1 MAAANLS
8 SDPGFLQ
15 HVGTV
20 VSAVVSAVLGALGLW
35 LANRVMGK
43 AAFQTAINQ
52 GFEALTNQLQEERSQ
67 LLAEIE
73 NGRARGRAE
82 RAELTDKIAD
92 LVRTVEGLKA
102 LLRAHGIDVPDDHLP
117 EEIAA
122 MVLSQEASR

>member
-1 MAAANLS
+1 M
-8 SDPGFLQ
+8 LQ
-15 HVGTV
+15 HVGAV
-20 VSAVVSAVLGALGLW
+20 VSAIVSAVLGAMGLW

-52 GFEALTNQLQEERSQ
+52 GFEALTNQLQEERKQ

-73 NGRARGRAE
+73 MGRARGRAE
-82 RAELTDKIAD
+82 RAELADKIAD

-102 LLRAHGIDVPDDHLP
+102 LLRAHGIDIPDD
-117 EEIAA
+117 IAA

>member
-1 MAAANLS
+1 MAQEAIS
-8 SDPGFLQ
+8 QDPSVLQ
-15 HVGTV
+15 HVGAV
-20 VSAVVSAVLGALGLW
+20 VSAIVSAVLGAMGLW
-35 LANRVMGK
+35 LANRVVGK

-52 GFEALTNQLQEERSQ
+52 GFEALTNQLQEERKQ

-73 NGRARGRAE
+73 MGRAE
-82 RAELTDKIAD
+82 RAELADKIAD
-92 LVRTVEGLKA
+92 LVRTVESLKA

>member
-1 MAAANLS
+1 MPVAAPN
-8 SDPGFLQ
+8 DPDMFQ
-15 HVGTV
+15 HLGTV
-20 VSAVVSAVLGALGLW
+20 VASIASAVLGALGLW

-52 GFEALTNQLQEERSQ
+52 GFEALTNQLQEERKQ

-73 NGRARGRAE
+73 LGRARGCAE
-82 RAELTDKIAD
+82 RAELADKIAD

-102 LLRAHGIDVPDDHLP
+102 LLRAHGIDVPDTHGP

-122 MVLSQEASR
+122 MVLSQEARR

>member
-35 LANRVMGK
+35 LANRIMGK

-67 LLAEIE
+67 LLVEIE

-82 RAELTDKIAD
+82 RAELADKIAD

-102 LLRAHGIDVPDDHLP
+102 LLRAHGIDVPDTHGP

-122 MVLSQEASR
+122 MVLSQEARR

>member
-1 MAAANLS
+1 MSVPQSAFTN
-8 SDPGFLQ
+8 DPTVLQ
-15 HVGTV
+15 HLGTV
-20 VSAVVSAVLGALGLW
+20 LTGVASAVFGALGLW
-35 LANRVMGK
+35 WANRIMGK

-82 RAELTDKIAD
+82 RAELASKIAD
-92 LVRTVEGLKA
+92 LVHTVEGLKA
-102 LLRAHGIDVPDDHLP
+102 LLRAHGIDVPDGP

-122 MVLSQEASR
+122 MVLSQEDRR

>member
-1 MAAANLS
+1 MAQEAIS
-8 SDPGFLQ
+8 QDPSMLQ

-20 VSAVVSAVLGALGLW
+20 VSAVVSAVLGAMGLW

-73 NGRARGRAE
+73 MGRARGRAE
-82 RAELTDKIAD
+82 RAELADKIAD

-102 LLRAHGIDVPDDHLP
+102 LLRAHGIDIPDD
-117 EEIAA
+117 IAA

>member
-1 MAAANLS
+1 MTQEAIS
-8 SDPGFLQ
+8 QDPSVLQ
-15 HVGTV
+15 HVGAV
-20 VSAVVSAVLGALGLW
+20 VSAIVSAVLGAMGLW

-52 GFEALTNQLQEERSQ
+52 GFEALTNQLQEERKQ

-73 NGRARGRAE
+73 MGRARGRAE
-82 RAELTDKIAD
+82 RAELADKIAD

-102 LLRAHGIDVPDDHLP
+102 LLRAHGIDIPDD
-117 EEIAA
+117 IAA

>member
-35 LANRVMGK
+35 LANRIMGK

-82 RAELTDKIAD
+82 RAELADKIAD

-102 LLRAHGIDVPDDHLP
+102 LLRAHGIDVPDTHGP

-122 MVLSQEASR
+122 MVLSREARR